1 MIFIKVKGKYKTVKD
16 IAAEYNISSKL
27 IYARYSRGIKEIE
40 KLIEPKYES
49 VRK

>member
-1 MIFIKVKGKYKTVKD
+1 MIYIKIKNKYKTVKD
-16 IAAEYNISSKL
+16 ISMEYNVPAKL
-27 IYARYSRGIKEIE
+27 IYARYQRGIKELE